1 MINRVT
7 GEVSFRSG
15 LHIVPHRVITLPHRT
30 RTLSLKGWMRHRLDI
45 QPSEH
50 GDFEVEALS
59 RKDHR
64 ILLVMLSHEHSFYE
78 PGTPAD
84 AERRIF
90 HEGVI
95 SAELAGQR
103 EFSWGE
109 VICRFESALRRD
121 YIVIAY
127 SRDADI
133 PLADREILLSLF
145 ARENMPE

>member
-7 GEVSFRSG
+7 GEVSFRS
-15 LHIVPHRVITLPHRT
+15 LHIVPHQAIALPHKT
-30 RTLSLKGWMRHRLDI
+30 RALSLKGWMRHLLGI
-45 QPSEH
+45 QPTEH

-59 RKDHR
+59 KANHR
-64 ILLVMLSHEHSFYE
+64 ILLVMLSHEHPFYE
-78 PGTPAD
+78 PGTLAD

-90 HEGVI
+90 HEGI
-95 SAELAGQR
+95 INAELAGQR

-109 VICRFESALRRD
+109 VICRFQSPLNRD

-133 PLADREILLSLF
+133 PLPDREALLRLF
-145 ARENMPE
+145 AHEKTPE